1 VHALATLL
9 ALLLAGTASQR
20 AGRRLVQRVM
30 PGSSAERCGL
40 RPGDFILAIASQPV
54 QTYRQLYRVLWRSGP
69 AGTRFTLTVLQ
80 DGEVRSIDIDSTGA
94 GWYYGPR

>member
-1 VHALATLL
+1 MKNVHALATLL

-54 QTYRQLYRVLWRSGP
+54 QTYRQLYRVL
-69 AGTRFTLTVLQ
+69 VLRA
-80 DGEVRSIDIDSTGA
+80 EVIRWNGLFMSICEA
-94 GWYYGPR
+94 